1 MKNANVIFIIALLS
15 ELLCKRSL
23 QRSFCT
29 SWVQIVA
36 NCYTSEPLSM
46 AIYFICFIYLVISSV
61 SFLMLPDTCNVVI
74 ITVITRCC
82 CELVYDLYL
91 CVPARYPNYD
101 VLGDPSLSKSA
112 GLSSRYSEDSLR
124 GVIID
129 IYLLSLTDYL
139 VCTFSSQ
146 ASHLSLLLHFW

>member
-1 MKNANVIFIIALLS
+1 MKNANVIFSIALLS

-46 AIYFICFIYLVISSV
+46 AIYFISSI

-74 ITVITRCC
+74 ITVITRCY